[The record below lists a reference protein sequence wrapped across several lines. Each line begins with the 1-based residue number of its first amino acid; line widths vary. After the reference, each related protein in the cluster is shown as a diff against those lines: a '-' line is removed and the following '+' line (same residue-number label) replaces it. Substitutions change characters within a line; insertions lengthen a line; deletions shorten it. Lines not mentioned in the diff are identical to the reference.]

1 MSADERRITRPRSS
15 VLRDALLGSGGRS
28 VRGRV
33 LRLFQSSIFLILLL
47 VLWFVIVRVFE
58 PPAFLLPPPEAVWD
72 SINSETLRWWHHSW
86 ITTQTVLGGYV
97 IGSLLGI
104 GLALVIA
111 WSQLLSNLVLP
122 TLIIF
127 NNLPKVAV
135 APLFIIYFGYGIA
148 PNIAITALIVFFPVV
163 LNMLQGLLQTSPD
176 LLEMARTLGAKRRTT
191 FVRLRI
197 PSSIPFLLVGLR
209 IAAPFAV
216 TGAVFGEFIAS
227 QAGLGNMI
235 IQTQTNL
242 NMHHAF
248 AALFWLSLIGLAL
261 FVVVDWGGRYLF
273 PWAEIGREENQP

>member
-1 MSADERRITRPRSS
+1 
-15 VLRDALLGSGGRS
+15 
-28 VRGRV
+28 
-33 LRLFQSSIFLILLL
+33 LFQSSIFLIVLL
-47 VLWFVIVRVFE
+47 VLWFVVVRVLQ

-72 SINSETLRWWHHSW
+72 SITSETLRWWHHSW
-86 ITTQTVLGGYV
+86 ITTQTVIGGYV

-111 WSQLLSNLVLP
+111 WSPLLSNLVLP

-176 LLEMARTLGAKRRTT
+176 LLEMARTLGAKRHTT
-191 FVRLRI
+191 FLRLRI
-197 PSSIPFLLVGLR
+197 PSSLPFLLVGLR

-261 FVVVDWGGRYLF
+261 FIVVDWGGRFLF
-273 PWAEIGREENQP
+273 PWAEIGREENRN